1 MAMANGCQFP
11 DDLLYAIDETKNVF
25 VWLRD
30 NGDGTFTVGMVSVAA
45 TVAGRLVSYTPK
57 KAGSVIGQFKS
68 LAVIE
73 SSKWVG
79 PVPTPLTGEVIT
91 TNDELRKTP
100 NLANDDPYG
109 RGWISRIKPTNFDA
123 ERGTLLSAEGAAK
136 AMKDYIDKKKIVCP
150 TP

>member
-11 DDLLYAIDETKNVF
+11 DDLLYAIDEAKNIF

-30 NGDGTFTVGMVSVAA
+30 NGDGTFTLGMVSVAA
-45 TVAGRLVSYTPK
+45 ALAGRLVSYTPK
-57 KAGSVIGQFKS
+57 KVGRVIDRFQS
-68 LAVIE
+68 AAVIE

-79 PVPTPLTGEVIT
+79 PVPTPLTGEVIE
-91 TNDELRKTP
+91 TNDQLRKTP
-100 NLANDDPYG
+100 HLANDDPYG
-109 RGWISRIKPTNFDA
+109 RGWIIRIKPTNLDA
-123 ERGTLLSAEGAAK
+123 ERGSLLSAEDAAK

>member
-1 MAMANGCQFP
+1 MAVANGCQFP
-11 DDLLYAIDETKNVF
+11 DDLLYAIDEAKNIF

-30 NGDGTFTVGMVSVAA
+30 NGDRTFTVGMVSVATA
-45 TVAGRLVSYTPK
+45 VAGRLVSYTPK
-57 KAGSVIGQFKS
+57 KVGSVIGQFKS

-79 PVPTPLTGEVIT
+79 PVPTPLTGEVVE

-109 RGWISRIKPTNFDA
+109 RGWITKIKPINLDA
-123 ERGTLLSAEGAAK
+123 ERGTLLSAEEAAK
-136 AMKDYIDKKKIVCP
+136 AMKGYIDKKKIVCP
-150 TP
+150 AP